1 MLEELNKNFP
11 ELAGAKPGLDCFK
24 NAVLNAALEIYVG
37 EKPKIY
43 DVNTPVGRH
52 AYLGNEKGEIMSQGI
67 TWKTDFYP
75 ELTIEDIKKL
85 NGTDITKEILSEA
98 LNKTEDMY
106 GYHRVLDNLAKDIPD
121 IKKHISQFIESI

>member
-1 MLEELNKNFP
+1 VDKKVFSTV
-11 ELAGAKPGLDCFK
+11 AKIVF
-24 NAVLNAALEIYVG
+24 
-37 EKPKIY
+37 
-43 DVNTPVGRH
+43 
-52 AYLGNEKGEIMSQGI
+52 KGENRKIETLSLAFVV
-67 TWKTDFYP
+67 K
-75 ELTIEDIKKL
+75 EDIKKL